1 MEKKK
6 IRKELR
12 GRVPFALVAIVI
24 LSLATI
30 STLYIAEID
39 KARSGHVLEHYQADT
54 NALARAC
61 EEELETVAYYILM
74 RVIADMNGQHNPPL
88 DQINKR
94 LQENFTNYVN
104 TYYRPKRMDTYWIN
118 VTEHHVYF
126 IMDIF
131 NVNDSIEISNQSRPE
146 FLLYASPSTNEI
158 DMTVN
163 TMLSRTKKTAYPR
176 VAGNV
181 TLEMKDVRANYIFTK
196 TMEFD
201 KNLYSALPMMRNAYD
216 YLSRTS
222 FGDFGE
228 LGRLTKFILTTIA
241 QYRVLLGYAGGGYGI
256 YSYPKEQVL
265 TQDDA
270 KIAVNLAM
278 LLLSARYFRDYDR
291 DAAAQLGVSSVFDAW
306 VKNGTVDAADIW
318 ALYKNIEDKKIDTGK
333 ILAQS
338 IYSFADRFA
347 FELLTI
353 FWDPNTDYFADPIL
367 KEPFRDW
374 NEAKGKGE
382 TWAKAMLKIWLGK
395 FREWL
400 GIAESIG
407 DYQDS
412 AYINEMFGWYYAY
425 CPVHRLLVAGKYTVF
440 PGGTWYVHAYGVPD
454 TRDLILGES
463 GSPNLDAQ
471 PYKIETWDDFS
482 GIGNR
487 LYRYYLVKESLI
499 KKHARSGTPY
509 FDTLYDILEAL
520 NRTMKKL
527 SPSVD
532 DRNNKGFMDYMA
544 YDISKRH
551 NLENTNLQVNP
562 SDKTTILLNHSD
574 YLINTGPIKQGINDM
589 ASYASSFDVRDNWW
603 RYGAYHREQTN
614 PRTGYLYAITQETVD
629 LWYEMVVNLVMSAL
643 KDFSPF
649 PIRGFPP
656 LVQRSDWYNP
666 NGAFE
671 FKTDLLRD
679 AFMRVCISYADP
691 RRMSWVD
698 EAWEGVPPCCDIPK
712 LIILAQV
719 NAEWTDMAIWNSI
732 MNDIRQAVENTVGEN
747 GLLTDITVDMKKY
760 MDEVTDTHAYQ
771 ENYYVFIRERIG
783 KLFIGLPGENECR
796 VMDLLDRGGWVEN
809 IMQTTLNHI
818 RDNADLS
825 NIVL

>member
-74 RVIADMNGQHNPPL
+74 RVIADLNGQHNPPL

-163 TMLSRTKKTAYPR
+163 TMLSQTKKTAYPR

-181 TLEMKDVRANYIFTK
+181 TLEMKDTRANYIFTK

-216 YLSRTS
+216 FLSRTS

-291 DAAAQLGVSSVFDAW
+291 DAAALLGVS
-306 VKNGTVDAADIW
+306 
-318 ALYKNIEDKKIDTGK
+318 AL
-333 ILAQS
+333 
-338 IYSFADRFA
+338 
-347 FELLTI
+347 
-353 FWDPNTDYFADPIL
+353 
-367 KEPFRDW
+367 
-374 NEAKGKGE
+374 
-382 TWAKAMLKIWLGK
+382 
-395 FREWL
+395 
-400 GIAESIG
+400 
-407 DYQDS
+407 
-412 AYINEMFGWYYAY
+412 
-425 CPVHRLLVAGKYTVF
+425 
-440 PGGTWYVHAYGVPD
+440 
-454 TRDLILGES
+454 
-463 GSPNLDAQ
+463 
-471 PYKIETWDDFS
+471 
-482 GIGNR
+482 
-487 LYRYYLVKESLI
+487 
-499 KKHARSGTPY
+499 
-509 FDTLYDILEAL
+509 
-520 NRTMKKL
+520 
-527 SPSVD
+527 
-532 DRNNKGFMDYMA
+532 
-544 YDISKRH
+544 
-551 NLENTNLQVNP
+551 
-562 SDKTTILLNHSD
+562 
-574 YLINTGPIKQGINDM
+574 
-589 ASYASSFDVRDNWW
+589 
-603 RYGAYHREQTN
+603 
-614 PRTGYLYAITQETVD
+614 
-629 LWYEMVVNLVMSAL
+629 
-643 KDFSPF
+643 
-649 PIRGFPP
+649 
-656 LVQRSDWYNP
+656 
-666 NGAFE
+666 
-671 FKTDLLRD
+671 
-679 AFMRVCISYADP
+679 
-691 RRMSWVD
+691 
-698 EAWEGVPPCCDIPK
+698 
-712 LIILAQV
+712 
-719 NAEWTDMAIWNSI
+719 
-732 MNDIRQAVENTVGEN
+732 
-747 GLLTDITVDMKKY
+747 
-760 MDEVTDTHAYQ
+760 
-771 ENYYVFIRERIG
+771 
-783 KLFIGLPGENECR
+783 
-796 VMDLLDRGGWVEN
+796 
-809 IMQTTLNHI
+809 
-818 RDNADLS
+818 
-825 NIVL
+825 